1 MEIQQNPAVK
11 APDPDEVVE
20 VIEAV
25 DQLIDEVAHY
35 RAVAT
40 RIDYEI
46 ERQNEG
52 RYLSLGELL
61 FGEELIRTQKFPG
74 KLAHAAHMLAEIA
87 QGVTPILQAAENFE
101 RVQAIVDD
109 TRSTLDDCTPLPPD
123 DDDDDDE

>member
-1 MEIQQNPAVK
+1 MEIQQSPPVE

-35 RAVAT
+35 RAVAK

-46 ERQNEG
+46 ERRNED
-52 RYLSLGELL
+52 RYLSLDELP
-61 FGEELIRTQKFPG
+61 FGEELIRTEKLPG
-74 KLAHAAHMLAEIA
+74 KLAHAAHMLAEIV

-109 TRSTLDDCTPLPPD
+109 TRSTLDDCTSLPPD
-123 DDDDDDE
+123 DDDDE